1 MQDPYSILGVSRT
14 DSDDDIKKAY
24 RKLAAKYHPDLNPGD
39 KIAEQKMQEINSAYE
54 LIKDI
59 RSGKKTEAE
68 AYGTQNQNYSGNTG
82 YGYGGYW
89 YGGNYGPSQNGY
101 GRTYTQYSQTYQEE
115 DDEFSDPWQYYR
127 RNVRV
132 VRFPF
137 LKILLGLMLFR
148 LLSRLLLGFLF
159 W

>member
-1 MQDPYSILGVSRT
+1 MQDPYQVLGVAKTAT
-14 DSDDDIKKAY
+14 DDEIKKAY

-39 KIAEQKMQEINSAYE
+39 KVAEQKMQEVNSAYE

-68 AYGTQNQNYSGNTG
+68 AYGNQGAGYGQNPN

-89 YGGNYGPSQNGY
+89 YGGY
-101 GRTYTQYSQTYQEE
+101 GRSYTQNSQTYEDSE
-115 DDEFSDPWQYYR
+115 DDPNDVWQNYR

-132 VRFPF
+132 VKFPF
-137 LKILLGLMLFR
+137 WKILLGLMAFR
-148 LLSRLLLGFLF
+148 LLSNLFFRFLF
-159 W
+159 GM

>member
-1 MQDPYSILGVSRT
+1 MTDPYSVLGVSRT
-14 DSDDDIKKAY
+14 ATDDEIKKAY

-39 KIAEQKMQEINSAYE
+39 KLAENKMQEVNNAYE

-59 RSGKKTEAE
+59 RSGKKSESA
-68 AYGTQNQNYSGNTG
+68 AYGIQNQNYGGNPG

-89 YGGNYGPSQNGY
+89 YGGSYGPAQNGY
-101 GRTYTQYSQTYQEE
+101 GRNYTQNSQTYQEDE
-115 DDEFSDPWQYYR
+115 DFTDAWQQYT
-127 RNVRV
+127 RNVRI

-137 LKILLGLMLFR
+137 LKILLGLILFR
-148 LLSRLLLGFLF
+148 FLSRLFFGFLF

>member
-1 MQDPYSILGVSRT
+1 MQDPYSVLGVSNTAT
-14 DSDDDIKKAY
+14 DDEIKKAY

-39 KIAEQKMQEINSAYE
+39 KIAEQKMQEVNNAYD

-68 AYGTQNQNYSGNTG
+68 AYGTQNQNYGGTG

-89 YGGNYGPSQNGY
+89 YGGNYGQTQNGY
-101 GRTYTQYSQTYQEE
+101 GRTYTQYSQTYQE
-115 DDEFSDPWQYYR
+115 DDSEFTDPWQQYR
-127 RNVRV
+127 RNVRII
-132 VRFPF
+132 RFPF
-137 LKILLGLMLFR
+137 FKILLGLMLFR

>member
-1 MQDPYSILGVSRT
+1 MTDPYSVLGVSRT
-14 DSDDDIKKAY
+14 ATDDEIKKAY

-39 KIAEQKMQEINSAYE
+39 KLAENKMQEVNNAYE

-59 RSGKKTEAE
+59 RSGKKSESA
-68 AYGTQNQNYSGNTG
+68 AYGNQNQNYGGNPG

-89 YGGNYGPSQNGY
+89 YGGSYGPAQNGY
-101 GRTYTQYSQTYQEE
+101 GRNYTQNSQTYQEDE
-115 DDEFSDPWQYYR
+115 DFTDAWQQYT
-127 RNVRV
+127 RNVRI

-137 LKILLGLMLFR
+137 LKILLGLILFR
-148 LLSRLLLGFLF
+148 FLSRLFFGFLF

>member
-1 MQDPYSILGVSRT
+1 MQDPYVTLGVSKTAT
-14 DSDDDIKKAY
+14 DDEIKKAY

-39 KIAEQKMQEINSAYE
+39 KAAEQKMQEVNNAYE

-68 AYGTQNQNYSGNTG
+68 AYGTTNRSYGQNPN

-89 YGGNYGPSQNGY
+89 YGGSYGQNGY
-101 GRTYTQYSQTYQEE
+101 NRTYTQNSETYRE
-115 DDEFSDPWQYYR
+115 DEDFEDVWTNYTE
-127 RNVRV
+127 NVRV

-137 LKILLGLMLFR
+137 FKILLGIMAFRFITTLLFR
-148 LLSRLLLGFLF
+148 LFLGF
-159 W
+159 

>member
-1 MQDPYSILGVSRT
+1 MQDPYQVLGVAKTAT
-14 DSDDDIKKAY
+14 DDEIKKAY

-39 KIAEQKMQEINSAYE
+39 KVAEQKMQEVNSAYE

-68 AYGTQNQNYSGNTG
+68 AYGNQGSDYGQNPN

-89 YGGNYGPSQNGY
+89 YGGY
-101 GRTYTQYSQTYQEE
+101 GRSYTQNSQTYEDSE
-115 DDEFSDPWQYYR
+115 DDPNDVWQNYR

-132 VRFPF
+132 VKFPF
-137 LKILLGLMLFR
+137 WKILLGLMAFR
-148 LLSRLLLGFLF
+148 LLSNLFFRFLF
-159 W
+159 GM